1 MLFPDGRNDVM
12 SLCVSSFDLL
22 AVALKPAD
30 ATVISATTTLTTK
43 KTMA

>member
-1 MLFPDGRNDVM
+1 MM

-22 AVALKPAD
+22 AVPTRAAD
-30 ATVISATTTLTTK
+30 AAVIFTTTTLTTK